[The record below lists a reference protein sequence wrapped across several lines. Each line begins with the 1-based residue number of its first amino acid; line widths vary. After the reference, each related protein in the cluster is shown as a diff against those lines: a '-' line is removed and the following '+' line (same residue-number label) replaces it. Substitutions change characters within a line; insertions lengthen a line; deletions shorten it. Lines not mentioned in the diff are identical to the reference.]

1 MIRSMT
7 AFGSAKAESEAG
19 SISIEMRSVNN
30 RFLDV
35 SLRLPDELRFA
46 ENLLREQLA
55 QGVQRGKL
63 DVRVNF
69 ARAGLEQQRS
79 LDMDAVLR
87 AAQMLQTARAHIP
100 DLPAPELHTL
110 LSNQNGNASDMDPAL
125 WLPMIQQACEAAL
138 VDLRA
143 TREREGQRLAQVMQ
157 AISQDMA
164 ALVEQVHAHMPDILA
179 EQQNKIATRLRD
191 ALQQASPDGFA
202 LISGAELSARIA
214 QEASTFSLRIDVAE
228 ELARLRS
235 HLSELQLILSGQVGD
250 DKRKGARQGSTGKRL
265 DFLFQEMNREA
276 NTLGS
281 KAGSV
286 DVTRASIDLKLLIE
300 QLREQTQNI
309 E

>member
-1 MIRSMT
+1 MT
-7 AFGSAKAESEAG
+7 AFGNAKAESEAG
-19 SISIEMRSVNN
+19 AVNIEMRSVNN
-30 RFLDV
+30 RFLDLN
-35 SLRLPDELRFA
+35 LRLPEELRFV
-46 ENLLREQLA
+46 ENPLREQIS

-63 DVRVNF
+63 EVRVNF
-69 ARAGLEQQRS
+69 TRAGLEQQRS

-87 AAQMLQTARAHIP
+87 AAEMLRVARAHIP

-110 LSNQNGNASDMDPAL
+110 LSNQNGNASDMDPEA
-125 WLPMIQQACEAAL
+125 WLPLVQQACEAAL
-138 VDLRA
+138 ADLQA
-143 TREREGQRLAQVMQ
+143 TREREGRRLAEVMHG
-157 AISQDMA
+157 ISQEMSAIVDE
-164 ALVEQVHAHMPDILA
+164 VERHMPAILA
-179 EQQNKIATRLRD
+179 EQQNKIATRLQE
-191 ALQQASPDGFA
+191 ALLQASPEGFA
-202 LISGAELSARIA
+202 LISGAELSARVA

-235 HLSELQLILSGQVGD
+235 HLSELQLILNGEVGAAGG
-250 DKRKGARQGSTGKRL
+250 KKGTRQGSTGKRL

-286 DVTRASIDLKLLIE
+286 DVTRASIDLKLFIE